1 MSSIHQFRKIV
12 TSQCEECGVTI
23 EGLKTKKFCGYLC
36 KVRNF
41 RKKKKATI
49 VTMENEKEVQK
60 II

>member
-12 TSQCEECGVTI
+12 TSQCEECGATI

-41 RKKKKATI
+41 RKKKKAIITA
-49 VTMENEKEVQK
+49 MEKDK
-60 II
+60 